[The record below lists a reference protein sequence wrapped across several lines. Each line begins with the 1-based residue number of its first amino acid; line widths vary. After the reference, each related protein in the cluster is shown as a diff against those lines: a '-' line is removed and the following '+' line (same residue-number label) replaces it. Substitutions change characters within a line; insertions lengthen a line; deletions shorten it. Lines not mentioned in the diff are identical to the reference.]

1 MLTLC
6 SHFATCYLCDR
17 AFTLHWIKAF
27 FFTKEAKRNPFQLLL
42 QHILGSLEGNEICF
56 FLHVFVCVHTHIQA
70 HAPYRMGLVN
80 WCSIGLQEGS
90 TVPTELCV
98 RVCLTAIF
106 ICRLWYLMYK
116 PVVVYLTTRWKN
128 CFTYD
133 ATSACVKYRKL
144 CWQVLLSLLLV
155 IWHQWDHWGPE
166 LHMPSVP

>member
-27 FFTKEAKRNPFQLLL
+27 FLPRKLKETLFSCCYSTSWDLWREMKCL
-42 QHILGSLEGNEICF
+42 

-98 RVCLTAIF
+98 RVWLTAIF

-133 ATSACVKYRKL
+133 ATSACLKYRKL

-166 LHMPSVP
+166 LHMLSVP